1 MRPLLARSCMAFA
14 LMVAAFSPAVPAA
27 ADPAPAP
34 ADRFSV
40 RIDGSAY
47 TADGALT
54 SGGFAVT
61 DRVADFATVRIAGR
75 GAFPGPSGG
84 DVTAA
89 LDVRRGL
96 TGLTGSFTL
105 EDPGSG
111 VRVKADVRGVT
122 VPEDGTVTWTGPASV
137 TDGPDTARR
146 TVSLTL
152 VDALPDPGDHAI
164 RIAHAGV
171 ERRAILRL
179 PDDYDGTPRPV
190 LFHFP
195 GLIEAPWMAEFFG
208 RMADHARTRGYI
220 MITPEHHGRGW
231 QGVPAGTTEPELD
244 DPGFVMRLQD
254 ILVERFNADPSRLYA
269 SGMSNGGFFTSKLAC
284 ENTRFAAFAPVS
296 GQLSDIAGCAPTR
309 PVPIVL
315 LHGDGDSVVPYT
327 TAPPAAAFWAG
338 NNGCSTDTET
348 TALPDLDPADRTT
361 VDRIT
366 YLGCPADAPVVLY
379 RIRGG
384 GHNWPGGLPFL
395 GPFLGGTTHDIT
407 ANDVIWDFVTAFHL

>member
-1 MRPLLARSCMAFA
+1 MRALLARSCMAFGLA
-14 LMVAAFSPAVPAA
+14 AAAFSPAVPATA
-27 ADPAPAP
+27 GAVPPA

-40 RIDGSAY
+40 RIDGSGYA
-47 TADGALT
+47 AGGALT

-61 DRVADFATVRIAGR
+61 DRVADFATVRITGQ

-84 DVTAA
+84 DATAR

-96 TGLTGSFTL
+96 SGLAGSFTL
-105 EDPGSG
+105 ADPGSG
-111 VRVKADVRGVT
+111 VLVKADVRGVA
-122 VPEDGTVTWTGPASV
+122 VPEDGTVAWEGPASV
-137 TDGPDTARR
+137 TDGAGTSRR
-146 TVSLTL
+146 AVSFTL

-164 RIAHAGV
+164 RITHAGV

-179 PDDYDGTPRPV
+179 PDDYDGSPRPV

-220 MITPEHHGRGW
+220 MITPEHYGRGW
-231 QGVPAGTTEPELD
+231 QGVPGGTAEPDLD
-244 DPGFVMRLQD
+244 DPGFVGRLQD
-254 ILVERFNADPSRLYA
+254 ILVERFNADPARLYA
-269 SGMSNGGFFTSKLAC
+269 SGMSNGGFFTSALAC

-296 GQLSDIAGCAPTR
+296 GQLSDLAGCAPGR

-315 LHGDGDSVVPYT
+315 LHGDDDTIVPYT
-327 TAPPAAAFWAG
+327 TVPPAAAFWAAR
-338 NNGCSTDTET
+338 NGCSTQTKE

-366 YLGCPADAPVVLY
+366 YLGCPAAAPVVLY

-407 ANDVIWDFVTAFHL
+407 ANDVIWDFVSPFRL